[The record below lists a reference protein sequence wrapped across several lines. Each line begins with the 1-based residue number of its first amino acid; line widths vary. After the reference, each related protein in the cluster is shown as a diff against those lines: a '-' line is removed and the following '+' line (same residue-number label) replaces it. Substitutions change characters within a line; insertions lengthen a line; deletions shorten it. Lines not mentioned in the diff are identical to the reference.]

1 MLTIQMSITIIT
13 CFMYKDIINASCNKG
28 MPNHNVETLD
38 KVSPIDISEQLSLY
52 RNIYLNIKIH
62 TRMEDLVMTWNI
74 YIRFK
79 VILRSSVLG
88 LGSGEGFTEIV
99 CIESLLGLSDN

>member
-1 MLTIQMSITIIT
+1 MLVVIWGCPITMMNTSQSVTDRHIGA
-13 CFMYKDIINASCNKG
+13 IIN
-28 MPNHNVETLD
+28 
-38 KVSPIDISEQLSLY
+38 IW
-52 RNIYLNIKIH
+52 IYMYIYMKIH
-62 TRMEDLVMTWNI
+62 TSMEGLVMTWNI

-79 VILRSSVLG
+79 VILRPSIFG